1 MERATSVAV
10 FLGLVKRA
18 NPAVVA
24 FSLRSMSRPQVAAR
38 LAIERFYRAPME
50 TKDYQQAVEVLTL
63 LAAAGVDFSRFGAKT
78 MERLRAAGCV
88 METCRER
95 RLSP

>member
-38 LAIERFYRAPME
+38 LAVERFYRSPEE
-50 TKDYQQAVEVLTL
+50 TIDRQQAVEVLTL
-63 LAAAGVDFSRFGAKT
+63 LAGSGVDFSRFGTKT

-88 METCRER
+88 MEACRER